1 MVNSKIKL
9 NFFPFLFIASGANIN
24 VVDKHHRL
32 PLHYAA
38 SKSWFDCTFT
48 LVCSG
53 KNPNLYTKERIER
66 ALERNEQ
73 VKGKIEV
80 YSEFRAELLNQLS
93 HVYPKLVETY
103 KEARKDSK

>member
-1 MVNSKIKL
+1 LNNQITQIVRGFKDIDNSKNSVSRVEIPIEV
-9 NFFPFLFIASGANIN
+9 FQYI
-24 VVDKHHRL
+24 DE
-32 PLHYAA
+32 
-38 SKSWFDCTFT
+38 
-48 LVCSG
+48 G